1 MVDGIPEK
9 FITLP
14 EAVQRL
20 TAWPISLPNSQI
32 RSIIPDLGT
41 HHLEVICRLSSIVL
55 IDRFDYGIELQLE
68 RIPPAW
74 HPDAKN
80 SFRATQI

>member
-1 MVDGIPEK
+1 MVNRHAKDGRWNSRKIHNAARGGAAAHRIP
-9 FITLP
+9 
-14 EAVQRL
+14 
-20 TAWPISLPNSQI
+20 N
-32 RSIIPDLGT
+32 LGI

>member
-20 TAWPISLPNSQI
+20 TAE
-32 RSIIPDLGT
+32 IPDRDIVVRQSDL
-41 HHLEVICRLSSIVL
+41 RLLSEIV
-55 IDRFDYGIELQLE
+55 GIS
-68 RIPPAW
+68 R
-74 HPDAKN
+74 
-80 SFRATQI
+80 TQIKSASLNPKPGND